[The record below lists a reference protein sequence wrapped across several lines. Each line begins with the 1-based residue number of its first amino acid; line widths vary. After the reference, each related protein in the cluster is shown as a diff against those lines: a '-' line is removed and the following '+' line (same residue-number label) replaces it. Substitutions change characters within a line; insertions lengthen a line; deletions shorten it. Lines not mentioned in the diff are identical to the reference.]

1 MKKIAVFLSSAMT
14 GELDTEREV
23 LQIFFNSDPT
33 LKEFYTLYLIEKHA
47 SPRKIEKAYTQEV
60 NDTDIYL
67 LLLNIELRA
76 AVQKEYLNA
85 IARNKKIF
93 CYIKA
98 DPSKRNKSLQ
108 EFIESEIYKYHPAHY
123 LDTKDLCNRI
133 KNDFQTDLIRSY
145 NRTLSETIEQE
156 KVEYIKSAASSAES
170 IYRYFPLDELVKLSK
185 HEKIITLTIDQ
196 LIALSSMVIEEQG
209 NYKLGLMLLE
219 IGILRNPENWILHNN
234 RGLILDSMGLSNLAM
249 YSYKLA
255 IQLNPTSDSAYYNFG
270 NSLFKLGKY
279 QNALKYYLKALEIV
293 PEKANAISRIAACYL
308 KLEDSENALKWSKL
322 SYEKLPDEI
331 SISNIAL
338 ALAQNNKPE
347 EAIKYLAKINNS
359 KIRYKNLEAYI
370 LKKSGKFSE
379 SIAIIDFLYQNG
391 SLEYENFLTKFY
403 CIVELEQEIE
413 AQNWIEEIEKRFPMN
428 PWDYNNIGFALVEK
442 FGKSKYATQLY
453 RKALEIDPSLM
464 VTWQN
469 LQYNL
474 SELGELELGLEA
486 CNEALKIQPYD
497 PKSIKNKSLFLQKL
511 NRFDEMIRFIFSKT
525 FGVLGDEIDTQKVNQ
540 IMDEAYKNIGFE
552 DKETFESVIKMLS
565 KLK

>member
-1 MKKIAVFLSSAMT
+1 
-14 GELDTEREV
+14 
-23 LQIFFNSDPT
+23 
-33 LKEFYTLYLIEKHA
+33 
-47 SPRKIEKAYTQEV
+47 
-60 NDTDIYL
+60 
-67 LLLNIELRA
+67 
-76 AVQKEYLNA
+76 
-85 IARNKKIF
+85 
-93 CYIKA
+93 
-98 DPSKRNKSLQ
+98 
-108 EFIESEIYKYHPAHY
+108 
-123 LDTKDLCNRI
+123 
-133 KNDFQTDLIRSY
+133 
-145 NRTLSETIEQE
+145 
-156 KVEYIKSAASSAES
+156 
-170 IYRYFPLDELVKLSK
+170 
-185 HEKIITLTIDQ
+185 
-196 LIALSSMVIEEQG
+196 
-209 NYKLGLMLLE
+209 
-219 IGILRNPENWILHNN
+219 
-234 RGLILDSMGLSNLAM
+234 MGLSNLAM

-442 FGKSKYATQLY
+442 FGKSKYAIQLY

-474 SELGELELGLEA
+474 GELGELELGLEA